1 MAWNT
6 PAVLGV
12 QNTTTSEEFQAL
24 ALIASFGGH
33 RVATDERLAD
43 VASWWFGLSADAT
56 LPLKLRDNASLAG
69 AEYALILERWS
80 TVGAQIH
87 PAPNL
92 VIASA
97 AINRFVAAN
106 RLVYAA
112 GLPGDRILVV
122 QVLA

>member
-1 MAWNT
+1 
-6 PAVLGV
+6 
-12 QNTTTSEEFQAL
+12 
-24 ALIASFGGH
+24 
-33 RVATDERLAD
+33 
-43 VASWWFGLSADAT
+43 

-92 VIASA
+92 VIASG

-106 RLVYAA
+106 RVVYAA
-112 GLPGDRILVV
+112 GLPGDRVLVV